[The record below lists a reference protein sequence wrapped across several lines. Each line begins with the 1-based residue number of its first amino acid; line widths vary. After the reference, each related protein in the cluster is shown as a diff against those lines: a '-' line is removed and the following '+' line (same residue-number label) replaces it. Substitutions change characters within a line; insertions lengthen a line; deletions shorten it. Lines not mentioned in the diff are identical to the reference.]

1 MDREVDK
8 KLVGWLHKECG
19 EQLNVQ
25 AGSDVPQEPVLGPEM
40 LNNFVG
46 STDKGTEHTL
56 SKFAD
61 DSKLSCAVDV
71 SEGRDAIQRWACES
85 LMRFIKA
92 RCEVLL
98 PSQRRDVKMIKEL
111 EHLSFEYRLRDLWL
125 FFLVGRPSGLPEPR
139 GGCRK
144 DGRSALCQG
153 L

>member
-1 MDREVDK
+1 M
-8 KLVGWLHKECG
+8 
-19 EQLNVQ
+19 
-25 AGSDVPQEPVLGPEM
+25 
-40 LNNFVG
+40 
-46 STDKGTEHTL
+46 
-56 SKFAD
+56 
-61 DSKLSCAVDV
+61 
-71 SEGRDAIQRWACES
+71 EGRDAIQRWACES
-85 LMRFIKA
+85 LMRFTKA

-125 FFLVGRPSGLPEPR
+125 FFLVGRPSGLPVPR